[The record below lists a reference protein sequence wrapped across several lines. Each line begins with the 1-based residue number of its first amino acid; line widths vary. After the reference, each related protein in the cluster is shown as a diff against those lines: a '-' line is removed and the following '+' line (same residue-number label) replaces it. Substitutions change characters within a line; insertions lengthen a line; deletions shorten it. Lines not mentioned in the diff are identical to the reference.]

1 MVAGIDVQ
9 LVVSGCS
16 YQFCW
21 HADELEDEGLDLA
34 ALLQSEGFCVNPF
47 HEELV
52 EVADDRLFAE
62 DALADAEE
70 PGAEPSG
77 ASRGVSGGTS
87 ACRIFADRHG

>member
-16 YQFCW
+16 YPFCW

-77 ASRGVSGGTS
+77 ASRGVL
-87 ACRIFADRHG
+87 RRYLRV